1 MLYEE
6 RKSRYK
12 NLKNFNT
19 VLQRCPRFWP
29 LAPPRGMNPGVY
41 SLGISEDPP
50 RYLSSKFDASVR
62 SDCWDISIWKT
73 LTQCDGN
80 GNANANANV
89 DDRGDYNS
97 SPCTSYRRAK
107 KRDERTDGRTDG
119 RTDEQPR
126 SNMPLQLLWSW
137 GHKNNRD
144 SGIILAPDFCKR
156 KNPIWKKQWEIFKFC
171 EIFFRSLG
179 QTERVV
185 FFVFFFFFV
194 KARFFFF
201 FFFFVKARLCI
212 RIVYISIII
221 AYFVMYSKSG

>member
-6 RKSRYK
+6 WKSRYK

-29 LAPPRGMNPGVY
+29 LAPSRGMNPGVY

-80 GNANANANV
+80 GNANANKNA
-89 DDRGDYNS
+89 DDWGDYNS

-107 KRDERTDGRTDG
+107 NKLCWNYFAE
-119 RTDEQPR
+119 
-126 SNMPLQLLWSW
+126 MYLMKYLLGLKLINTS
-137 GHKNNRD
+137 
-144 SGIILAPDFCKR
+144 
-156 KNPIWKKQWEIFKFC
+156 
-171 EIFFRSLG
+171 
-179 QTERVV
+179 ERV
-185 FFVFFFFFV
+185 
-194 KARFFFF
+194 
-201 FFFFVKARLCI
+201 
-212 RIVYISIII
+212 
-221 AYFVMYSKSG
+221 AYFTKIAGKRRRLVQQQTNKRQLSMSYQQQYIRSRRIASKTIAIRLYLDLLCVFSALVNSAARTRLRI